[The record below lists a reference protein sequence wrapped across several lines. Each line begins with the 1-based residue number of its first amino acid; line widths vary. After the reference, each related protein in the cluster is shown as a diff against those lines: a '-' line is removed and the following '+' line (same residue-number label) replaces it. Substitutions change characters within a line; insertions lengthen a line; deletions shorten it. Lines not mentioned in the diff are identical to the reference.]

1 MVKVGY
7 FNVRVYG
14 NDRYLFNFR
23 GYYRFGFYIVFLDDN
38 DEINDKDYDEKI
50 LWDKDL
56 RFYGFIG
63 LFFVE
68 YELCRMYYLIYY
80 DDFFF
85 LSVVLFF

>member
-14 NDRYLFNFR
+14 NDRYLLYFR

-50 LWDKDL
+50 L
-56 RFYGFIG
+56 
-63 LFFVE
+63 
-68 YELCRMYYLIYY
+68 
-80 DDFFF
+80 
-85 LSVVLFF
+85 